1 MKTRRSSAEWF
12 IAQVL
17 KLTYGELA
25 LVYFTTILVFAVL
38 YDVLLVWDPSQAPTI
53 PMSTPMNELLN
64 SIYFSVVTATSV
76 GFGDI
81 VPQGISKILTGAE
94 SIFAL
99 FIFGVLVAKPI
110 SERQERAVYQMHQLT
125 FDDIFNSIREGF
137 YIMRKDFDIVIDEV
151 SHTGTLT
158 KRSAENLETAL
169 RHGQVLI
176 DDIATFYDSERHLYR
191 IDTRREKLLAE
202 GVRRTFQRLELLL
215 LDFKKASI
223 KLSKGSSIHTPLIE
237 FVTLAKAMVKRWQ
250 KHASKTVND
259 DLKVVEVSI
268 KSIQRHI

>member
-1 MKTRRSSAEWF
+1 MKSRRSSAEWF

-38 YDVLLVWDPSQAPTI
+38 YDVLYVWDPIHAPTI
-53 PMSTPMNELLN
+53 PAGTPMSELLN
-64 SIYFSVVTATSV
+64 SLYFSVVTATSV

-81 VPQGISKILTGAE
+81 VPQGISKVLTGAE

-110 SERQERAVYQMHQLT
+110 SERQEKAVYQMHQLT

-151 SHTGTLT
+151 THTQTVSN
-158 KRSAENLETAL
+158 RSMENLETAL

-176 DDIATFYDSERHLYR
+176 DDIATFYDTERHLYR
-191 IDTRREKLLAE
+191 IDMRREKLLAE
-202 GVRRTFQRLELLL
+202 GVRRTFQRLALLL
-215 LDFKKASI
+215 HEMEKLSI
-223 KLSKGSSIHTPLIE
+223 KPTPGAKLMLFE
-237 FVTLAKAMVKRWQ
+237 FITLAKTMIKRWQ
-250 KHASKTVND
+250 GHVSKTVND
-259 DLKVVEVSI
+259 DLKAVTLSVKE
-268 KSIQRHI
+268 IQKHI